1 MCLSNTVFF
10 YCPNAKKLFNRFTLR
25 NYFLSFVVP
34 DDDEDFNDKFLDY
47 CEVFDFQKMA
57 KEVYDTTSSVKIE
70 KWEDLKSTT
79 PVSIVKLIDEEKDD
93 ETSKE
98 KKVFSSEEDLQD
110 NPPNF
115 FYSSARYETTT
126 YRPVATTREK

>member
-79 PVSIVKLIDEEKDD
+79 PVSIVKLIDEDKDD